1 MAWSCARGSRNRS
14 DPHREGS
21 IGGIRRS
28 ELFGP
33 VCYTRICTRSSPTA
47 ALDSSHSA
55 SSSPSRPSRTVH
67 SVSAEA
73 ARPHRVTASQRDVSK
88 EQPCRFA

>member
-1 MAWSCARGSRNRS
+1 MAWSCARSSRNRR
-14 DPHREGS
+14 DPHSEGS
-21 IGGIRRS
+21 IEGNCGS
-28 ELFGP
+28 EVFGP
-33 VCYTRICTRSSPTA
+33 VCQKRICTRSSPTA

-55 SSSPSRPSRTVH
+55 SSSRPRLSGTVH

-73 ARPHRVTASQRDVSK
+73 ATPHRVTASQRDVSK